1 MRNVIFI
8 EEQNSVQQ
16 PQGNLV
22 MIYHC
27 LHKIDFNFE
36 LSQLMLS
43 IIAYHFYF
51 SEFQLKLLGKSLPSN
66 FPLCCI

>member
-16 PQGNLV
+16 PQDNLV
-22 MIYHC
+22 MVYNC

-43 IIAYHFYF
+43 IAYHFYF
-51 SEFQLKLLGKSLPSN
+51 SEFQLKLLGKTLPSN
-66 FPLCCI
+66 FFRCVV